1 MEAPNHISQIAWN
14 IARNALSHGFTDPIT
29 DQLNEVIA
37 LAQYIDALTAYDF
50 KFATWEEFVIA
61 EDKPEGLMERATE
74 WKADHPE
81 AFVYVVY
88 DPLDD
93 ADGYLLMTSNALEL
107 ARITCEYISDME
119 PPEGPLS
126 VDSAAQNAVEA
137 G

>member
-1 MEAPNHISQIAWN
+1 METPNGISQVAWN
-14 IARNALSHGFTDPIT
+14 VARHAFSQGFTVPIN

-50 KFATWEEFVIA
+50 KFATWEDFVIA
-61 EDKPEGLMERATE
+61 DDKPEGLMERANE
-74 WKADHPE
+74 WKADHPGDGI
-81 AFVYVVY
+81 FVVY